1 MLSACLKD
9 DSALIKQRLFFAAK
23 YARIF
28 FQSTVQIVLILASS
42 YAYGQS
48 VETIIQ
54 KGHELSVRC
63 VAISPDSNLVATGSN
78 DKTIKLWNVGNARE
92 IRNLLGHK
100 AAVRGIAFSPD
111 GKTLASCSN
120 DETFR
125 LWDILSGQAI
135 YQSPPMGD
143 VLTSVAFLADGE
155 HLVVGGYPWEAY
167 IWNIAEK
174 RIVQRIKANPNKGTG
189 SGISV
194 ATSKDGKWFALGQ
207 DNHITQVFDAV
218 DFQLQYTFQ
227 HEEGYCGGCANYI
240 TFSPDSRF
248 LYMIAEKGVLKKYDL
263 STGMLI
269 KELTPETENL
279 TALDCSPDG
288 EKILVVTVMG
298 SLIYNTGNGTLI
310 RSIETTDQAQFNQGK
325 FTQDGKQVILT
336 QENNVAIAYGIANE
350 DKKIY
355 TGMLNERDKGGVLY
369 DPNFYW
375 ESHIARYI
383 RIKNYLKI
391 SPDGKSLIR
400 GKFGVKLKKWNM
412 ANGQDEMEYIG
423 HEKAPYCFDFSAD
436 GQQMASSG
444 ADGRIIIW
452 SLQTG
457 DTLKTWKAHREPV
470 FDLRFSHDQ
479 KKIISSS
486 WDASIKIF
494 DTSSGKLLQHIDL
507 QNNSAFVASF
517 DQSDLYFFA
526 SRLNKNL
533 EMWEPDTRTVVR
545 TFVGHTDGV
554 SSIQQSKDGQKLLS
568 ASWDGTVR
576 LWNIATGLSLMKLEG
591 HEAGVHTAIFSVDEQ
606 RIFSAGADR
615 TIQVWNTAS
624 GQLEFSLKGH
634 QSEITS
640 LDISKDNK
648 TLVSHSLDGTTKFWD
663 LDNRIEFYEH
673 IHIGERD
680 WMAKTS
686 DGYFNI
692 TSGAHDKIHFVSGLK
707 TYAVEQFFE
716 TFYRPDLLPALYKNR
731 GATKGQ
737 SNIQGKLNTSPPPEV
752 RVAIVPSSDPGKAEV
767 YVRATDMGGGIDE
780 IKLLHNGKSLSLKKS
795 IERKRYP
802 KDEPVILKEEVA
814 LIEGENTLSAT
825 AFNLSRVESAPHST
839 SIIAQLPAKKS
850 SCYLFAVGINQY
862 KNDKLELNYAR
873 SDAESFKKVIEEN
886 TSGLFNS
893 IELIYLYD
901 EQASRSNILK
911 ALDDIARKVKPEDVF
926 IFYYAGHGSVVD
938 NQFFFIPS
946 ESLRLY
952 DLKSLQ
958 KEAIEAS
965 LLQDKFKNIAA
976 LKQMI
981 VMDACQSGASVELL
995 ATRGAA
1001 EEKAIAQLSR
1011 SAGIHVLASAGSEQ
1025 FASEFAELGHG
1036 LFTYV
1041 LIKALQGDADG
1052 APNDGKVTI
1061 YELKSYLEDQV
1072 PEMTRKL
1079 KGKPQY
1085 PFTFSRGHDFPLVY
1099 KKVD

>member
-1 MLSACLKD
+1 MFFNLSSIL
-9 DSALIKQRLFFAAK
+9 
-23 YARIF
+23 
-28 FQSTVQIVLILASS
+28 TVLMLASS
-42 YAYGQS
+42 YAYGQP
-48 VETIIQ
+48 VETVIQ

-63 VAISPDSNLVATGSN
+63 VAISPDSSIIATGSS
-78 DKTIKLWNVGNARE
+78 DKTIKLWNAGNTRE
-92 IRNLLGHK
+92 IKSLLGHK
-100 AAVRGIAFSPD
+100 ASVRSIAFSPD

-125 LWDILSGQAI
+125 LWDILTGQVI

-143 VLTSVAFLADGE
+143 VLTSIAFFADGK
-155 HLVVGGYPWEAY
+155 HLVIGGYTWESF
-167 IWNIAEK
+167 IWSIPEMK
-174 RIVQRIKANPNKGTG
+174 ITQKIKANPNKGTG
-189 SGISV
+189 SGVSV
-194 ATSKDGKWFALGQ
+194 AASNDGKWFALAQ
-207 DNHITQVFDAV
+207 DDHTTQVYDAK
-218 DFQLQYTFQ
+218 DFHLAYTFKR
-227 HEEGYCGGCANYI
+227 EEGYCGGCSNYV

-248 LYMIAEKGVLKKYDL
+248 LYTNADKGHLKKHDL
-263 STGMLI
+263 ENGALVN
-269 KELTPETENL
+269 ELGSEEDNL
-279 TALDCSPDG
+279 NALDCSPDG
-288 EKILVVTVMG
+288 QKILVVTETK
-298 SLIYNTGNGTLI
+298 SFIYNADNGAII
-310 RSIETTDQAQFNQGK
+310 RTFETADKAKFTQGK
-325 FTQDGKQVILT
+325 FSRNGREAILT
-336 QENNVAIAYGIANE
+336 YENNVAIAYNLDNQDQKIFTGI
-350 DKKIY
+350 
-355 TGMLNERDKGGVLY
+355 LNERDKGGVLY

-375 ESHIARYI
+375 ESHIAQYI

-400 GKFGVKLKKWNM
+400 GKFGAKLKKWDM
-412 ANGQDEMEYIG
+412 ASGQDEMEYIG

-452 SLQTG
+452 NLQTG
-457 DTLKTWKAHREPV
+457 DTLKTWTAHREPV
-470 FDLRFSHDQ
+470 FDLRFSNDQ

-494 DTSSGKLLQHIDL
+494 DASTGNLLQHIDL
-507 QNNSAFVASF
+507 ENNSAFVASF
-517 DQSDLYFFA
+517 DRSNLYFFA
-526 SRLNKNL
+526 SRLNKTL
-533 EMWEPDTRTVVR
+533 EMWEPDTRTIVR

-554 SSIQQSKDGQKLLS
+554 SAIQQSQDGQKLLS

-576 LWNIATGLSLMKLEG
+576 VWNIATGLSLMKLAG
-591 HEAGVHTAIFSVDEQ
+591 HQGGVHTAIFSRDEQ
-606 RIFSAGADR
+606 LIFSAGADR
-615 TIQVWNTAS
+615 VIQVWNATN
-624 GQLEFSLKGH
+624 GQLAFSLKGH

-663 LDNRIEFYEH
+663 LDNKTEFYEH
-673 IHIGERD
+673 IHLGERD
-680 WMAKTS
+680 WMVKTS

-716 TFYRPDLLPALYKNR
+716 TFYRPDLLPALYKSR
-731 GATKGQ
+731 GAGKGQ
-737 SNIQGKLNTSPPPEV
+737 NNIQGKLHAAPPPEV
-752 RVAIVPSSDPGKAEV
+752 RVAIVPSSDPGKAEI
-767 YVRATDMGGGIDE
+767 YVRITDMGGGIDE
-780 IKLLHNGKSLSLKKS
+780 IKLLHNGKSLSLGKS
-795 IERKRYP
+795 IEKKHYS
-802 KDEPVILKEEVA
+802 KDEPVIVKEEIT
-814 LIEGENTLSAT
+814 LIGGENTLTAT
-825 AFNLSRVESAPHST
+825 AFNLSRVESAPHSA
-839 SIIAQLPAKKS
+839 SIIAELPAKKG
-850 SCYLFAVGINQY
+850 SCYLFAVGINKY
-862 KNDKLELNYAR
+862 KNNKLELNYAR
-873 SDAESFKKVIEEN
+873 SDAESFKEVIEKN
-886 TSGLFNS
+886 TRDIFNK
-893 IELIYLYD
+893 IELIDLYD
-901 EQASRSNILK
+901 EAASRFNILK
-911 ALDDIARKVKPEDVF
+911 TLDDIAPKIKPEDVF

-1025 FASEFAELGHG
+1025 FATEFAELGHG

-1085 PFTFSRGHDFPLVY
+1085 PFTFSRGHDFPLVFR
-1099 KKVD
+1099 